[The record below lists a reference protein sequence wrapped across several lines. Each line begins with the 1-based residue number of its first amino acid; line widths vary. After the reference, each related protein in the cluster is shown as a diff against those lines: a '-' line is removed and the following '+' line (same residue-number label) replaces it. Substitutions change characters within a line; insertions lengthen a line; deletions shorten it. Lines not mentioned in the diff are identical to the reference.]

1 MRLWLMKRWVG
12 GSNLLLWVLTHQ
24 HWERGAAGFHAKQT
38 PIALLTGP
46 SSVLSGRPK
55 TSVCLPEEATV
66 KETETSFL
74 QACQKS
80 GAEQEGQ
87 KSRQDRK
94 TPDAELSLTANSVWL
109 HCGFSLGSQL
119 GLMQPWKW
127 VAVGQQGALTAPGHH
142 LHNECQKVHWLA
154 LEAHISS
161 TRGPGAGERDH
172 KKRCWGACHL
182 LFLQALGCLLWSC
195 LANRGDQGQA
205 TAPDLRSGKEP
216 GVASQGPWWVQVNAR
231 GRQPNYPFIPCAPQC
246 LFWAHCLSGEVWVMV
261 APFWACLP
269 GWAGAYAA
277 ESCQGLA
284 QVCPSAS
291 RAWCPWQLCSSQNAL
306 LSKGPGQ
313 PMPPHGAFS
322 CWKCQQNEN
331 PQVQIIWQ
339 VLLDLSWCAVQ
350 CWTVWQ
356 DMQGDSM

>member
-1 MRLWLMKRWVG
+1 
-12 GSNLLLWVLTHQ
+12 
-24 HWERGAAGFHAKQT
+24 
-38 PIALLTGP
+38 
-46 SSVLSGRPK
+46 
-55 TSVCLPEEATV
+55 
-66 KETETSFL
+66 
-74 QACQKS
+74 
-80 GAEQEGQ
+80 
-87 KSRQDRK
+87 
-94 TPDAELSLTANSVWL
+94 
-109 HCGFSLGSQL
+109 
-119 GLMQPWKW
+119 MQPLKW
-127 VAVGQQGALTAPGHH
+127 APVGQQGALTAPGHH

-161 TRGPGAGERDH
+161 TRGPGAGECDH
-172 KKRCWGACHL
+172 KKPRSMSPSVPPGSSLPPVELPCKQRWPWPGYCPRPEVWVGA
-182 LFLQALGCLLWSC
+182 
-195 LANRGDQGQA
+195 
-205 TAPDLRSGKEP
+205 
-216 GVASQGPWWVQVNAR
+216 GVASQPCTWWVQPSTWWVQVNAR
-231 GRQPNYPFIPCAPQC
+231 GRQPNYPSIPCAPQC

-284 QVCPSAS
+284 QVYPSAS
-291 RAWCPWQLCSSQNAL
+291 RAWCPWHLCSSQNAL

-322 CWKCQQNEN
+322 CWKWEQNEN
-331 PQVQIIWQ
+331 PQVKIIWQ

>member
-1 MRLWLMKRWVG
+1 M
-12 GSNLLLWVLTHQ
+12 
-24 HWERGAAGFHAKQT
+24 
-38 PIALLTGP
+38 
-46 SSVLSGRPK
+46 
-55 TSVCLPEEATV
+55 

-172 KKRCWGACHL
+172 KKRC
-182 LFLQALGCLLWSC
+182 
-195 LANRGDQGQA
+195 
-205 TAPDLRSGKEP
+205 
-216 GVASQGPWWVQVNAR
+216 
-231 GRQPNYPFIPCAPQC
+231 
-246 LFWAHCLSGEVWVMV
+246 
-261 APFWACLP
+261 
-269 GWAGAYAA
+269 
-277 ESCQGLA
+277 
-284 QVCPSAS
+284 
-291 RAWCPWQLCSSQNAL
+291 
-306 LSKGPGQ
+306 
-313 PMPPHGAFS
+313 
-322 CWKCQQNEN
+322 
-331 PQVQIIWQ
+331 
-339 VLLDLSWCAVQ
+339 
-350 CWTVWQ
+350 
-356 DMQGDSM
+356 